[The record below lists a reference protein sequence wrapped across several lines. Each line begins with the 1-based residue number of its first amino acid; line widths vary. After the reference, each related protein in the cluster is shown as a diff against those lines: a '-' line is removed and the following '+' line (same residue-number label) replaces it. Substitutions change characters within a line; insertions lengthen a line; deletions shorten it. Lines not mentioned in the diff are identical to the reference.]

1 MQTATARLGQ
11 FSLNNTHTN
20 TPCYI
25 KFTRCYQFQWLQKYS
40 ENKQSCVIEYVSLM
54 PIIQAFKSVVHED

>member
-40 ENKQSCVIEYVSLM
+40 ENKQSCVIEC
-54 PIIQAFKSVVHED
+54 H